1 VIDRGHSGLD
11 RESTLVQSWT
21 ATLISGVLERLA
33 KLPRGGDHLLI
44 QSLAAWSRELGAL
57 RL

>member
-21 ATLISGVLERLA
+21 ATLISGVRERRA
-33 KLPRGGDHLLI
+33 QVPRGGDQVLI
-44 QSLAAWSRELGAL
+44 QSLAALGGELGAL